1 MGDPHNQDVVQAIF
15 IENDITF
22 VVEVG
27 RSATSKAI
35 DRCPLQAHLRTREL
49 YMWIYQPCMLTS
61 NQFARKA
68 QSEADASN
76 VEMGDPHN

>member
-1 MGDPHNQDVVQAIF
+1 VALKEVMDEQLDMMEVTHMAQSKFDAPNVQMGDPHNQDVVQAIF
-15 IENDITF
+15 IEDAF

-49 YMWIYQPCMLTS
+49 YM
-61 NQFARKA
+61 
-68 QSEADASN
+68 
-76 VEMGDPHN
+76 

>member
-49 YMWIYQPCMLTS
+49 YM
-61 NQFARKA
+61 
-68 QSEADASN
+68 
-76 VEMGDPHN
+76 

>member
-1 MGDPHNQDVVQAIF
+1 MALKEVINEQLDMMEVTHMAQSEFDAPNVQMGDPHNQDVVQAVF
-15 IENDITF
+15 IEDDIVF

-49 YMWIYQPCMLTS
+49 YM
-61 NQFARKA
+61 
-68 QSEADASN
+68 
-76 VEMGDPHN
+76 